1 MARYNSIN
9 TTGSVAQG
17 SSIASPY
24 SGLLTTITTGSGS
37 VALPNPVLY
46 AGSTQTFYNS
56 TSTAVTLTTPS
67 GVFNGPAAGGTS
79 SLTLPIG
86 AVITL
91 VSDGTNYIAQ
101 DWLGGPASHT
111 TITASGTITATS
123 AVSFNPSNANISI
136 QPTGTGTVTI
146 NPATAGT
153 LDNVAIGSTTASTGK
168 FTSVIS
174 SGNVAIGQSSTT
186 SYALTVFGTSGRFF
200 DALGNTTQIRLAASE
215 GGWASG
221 YNWAANNGTVLG
233 GLQGNGSGQA
243 MSSLGVYVGGM
254 STPTLTLNSTQ
265 LLVGTTSTS
274 DAARK
279 ILASGSDVNAQKIDV
294 TNTQSGSLIE
304 IIAAGSTAYSIGGWD
319 YSGVIEATG
328 GGSGTSG
335 LVLSSYNG
343 PLILQTNAR
352 TERMRI
358 TSSGYVGVNTTNTNT
373 ATGNY
378 TFNVALRARFNGM
391 MLGNND
397 GTNASDNRIS
407 LDWSSGTNAQILAQQ
422 NVPLQLGSNN
432 AVQLTLQPGL
442 SSFSTPMVVNSGTQF
457 CFYTYANTSSGS
469 YYIHMKTNLP
479 KTISQMYSVEAKG
492 YVYGQSQSVGGYW
505 VGYMYQPNGNSNPI
519 AVGNSNYAQAALCNN
534 QYLSSDGYLVL
545 VAYVSGGYFTGFTL
559 NNHYTTQGLY
569 GMQITAS
576 TTSGSSTG
584 AY

>member
-111 TITASGTITATS
+111 TINASGTITATS

-153 LDNVAIGSTTASTGK
+153 LDNVAIGSTTASSGK

-319 YSGVIEATG
+319 YSGVIEANG

-373 ATGNY
+373 ATGSY

-422 NVPLQLGSNN
+422 NVPLQLGSNG
-432 AVQLTLQPGL
+432 AVQLQVQPTALGGVTVGTNL
-442 SSFSTPMVVNSGTQF
+442 VVNTYTNYNFYNFNTTSGGQ
-457 CFYTYANTSSGS
+457 
-469 YYIHMKTNLP
+469 YIHMKLNLTAGGTCMFMIKAEGYDYGSGQNVFGQWCGYCYSGTNSV
-479 KTISQMYSVEAKG
+479 ISTGVANGGNFSVANNIYTSSDK
-492 YVYGQSQSVGGYW
+492 Y
-505 VGYMYQPNGNSNPI
+505 
-519 AVGNSNYAQAALCNN
+519 AVIVAYASST
-534 QYLSSDGYLVL
+534 YFMSFTLSSVTIGE
-545 VAYVSGGYFTGFTL
+545 GFYNIQVTS
-559 NNHYTTQGLY
+559 TTQ
-569 GMQITAS
+569 T
-576 TTSGSSTG
+576 GSNSG